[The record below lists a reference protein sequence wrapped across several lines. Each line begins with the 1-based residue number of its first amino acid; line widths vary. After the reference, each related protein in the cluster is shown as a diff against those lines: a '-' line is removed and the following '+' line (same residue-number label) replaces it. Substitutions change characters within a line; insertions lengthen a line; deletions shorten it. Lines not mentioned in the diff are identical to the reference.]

1 MTFAALLLARNQCQL
16 GLDLVGIKF
25 ASVSLLQS
33 RSHILAVDAGPAPGY
48 ETKSMTVWVKWT
60 LGGLLLAGVAL
71 AVVIVDGTWR

>member
-1 MTFAALLLARNQCQL
+1 
-16 GLDLVGIKF
+16 
-25 ASVSLLQS
+25 VSHFLQS

-48 ETKSMTVWVKWT
+48 ETKSQTAWVKWT